1 MKIRF
6 SLIIPLFFIFYFV
19 SGQPAEIIYQGNLV
33 KAGFDNDVAY
43 GPFNIGFNFTYYG
56 SSWSQFYISSNGLI
70 TFGEGSTDPSEDP
83 IPTAGTPENMIAAFW
98 DDLSI
103 DPSGN
108 ILYTTVGA
116 APNRKLIIQF
126 RNMGFYYGPV
136 FLGTFSVILYETTN
150 KVQTQY
156 RLLVLPTSTAVHGG
170 SATFGIENSDGTDGV
185 QYAWHN
191 SSAVTSGKA
200 ISYTPSGSTY
210 TLDPDAV
217 YDGVYLTT
225 NLTLPEPGIATLV
238 SPADGAIIGSAH
250 TFQWSE
256 SSNAGSYTLKVSRF
270 ANLSGAT
277 NYNAGSGTSY
287 SVSGLTVGIAYY
299 WGVFAT
305 NATGTTWSEIKRFT
319 TSNFPPLVAVPQTV
333 WVEQGEEKLTKL
345 NFTGGDASAKTARV
359 TSLPVQGELYQVS
372 SGVKGARI
380 TTVPAIVTDPGF
392 NLIYLANGTSGNG
405 VGNFN
410 FYFSDNTGN
419 SLVAMA
425 TVNISPAGV
434 PNVLYVA
441 KRTGIVEVQF
451 DIPMADPSGK
461 ENQFMVIADLT
472 GIEISSANL
481 KTGDPYTI
489 ELVLAS
495 TLTGS
500 EDVVVSY
507 TQGDVLASTG
517 GYLFSFYDYTASL
530 ISQSIN
536 FDQSL
541 DRKYNES
548 PLTLTATSGSGLGL
562 TYSSSNLSVA
572 TTAGSVMTFHSLGQS
587 IITARQAGNST
598 YAPARYVKTLT
609 VAMGDHT
616 ITFNAITSRTI
627 GDVDFSPGAI
637 ASSGLPVSYASS
649 NTAVATIISNMI
661 HIVGAGMSQ
670 ITASQ
675 AGNTYF
681 NSAAPVIRT
690 LAVTDPVAKT
700 LSLSSVFLQGLYDNG
715 GIMRQAYDDAGPHWS
730 AGVADYIRVELHDPV
745 DYSTIIYS
753 ASDLPLNINGTAT
766 ISIPAEFSGSY
777 YITIRHRNHIAT
789 TSAFPVSF
797 SGSNIVQSFGS
808 QANVF
813 GGNLG
818 VSSDGRYLVFG
829 GDVDQ
834 DGFVGVG
841 DMTNID
847 NQSAAFG
854 SGYLVEDAD
863 GDGFVGVSD
872 MVIVDNN
879 SANFIFSITP

>member
-1 MKIRF
+1 MKIRI
-6 SLIIPLFFIFYFV
+6 SLIFPLLFIFYFV

-56 SSWSQFYISSNGLI
+56 SSWSQFYISSNGLV
-70 TFGEGSTDPSEDP
+70 TFGEGSNDPSEDP

-136 FLGTFSVILYETTN
+136 YLGTFSVILYETTN
-150 KVQTQY
+150 RIQTQY

-170 SATFGIENSDGTDGV
+170 SATFGIENSDGTEGV
-185 QYAWHN
+185 QYAYHN
-191 SSAVTSGKA
+191 SSAVTSGQA

-277 NYNAGSGTSY
+277 NYSAGSGTSY
-287 SVSGLTVGIAYY
+287 TVSGLTVGITYY

-319 TSNFPPLVAVPQTV
+319 TSDFPPLVAVPQVV
-333 WVEQGEEKLTKL
+333 WVEQGEEKITKL

-359 TSLPVQGELYQVS
+359 TSLPAQGELYQVS

-392 NLIYLANGTSGNG
+392 NLIFLANGTSGNG

-410 FYFSDNTGN
+410 FYFSDNTSN
-419 SLVAMA
+419 SPVAMA
-425 TVNISPAGV
+425 TINISPAGV

-441 KRTGIVEVQF
+441 KSSDRAEIQF

-461 ENQFMVIADLT
+461 ENQFMVNVDLT
-472 GIEISSANL
+472 SVEISSANL

-495 TLTGS
+495 TLTGG

-507 TQGDVLASTG
+507 FQGDVLASTG

-548 PLTLTATSGSGLGL
+548 PLTLTAISGSGLGI

-587 IITARQAGNST
+587 TITARQAGNSA

-609 VAMGDHT
+609 VAIGDQT
-616 ITFNAITSRTI
+616 ITFNAITATTI
-627 GDVDFSPGAI
+627 GDADFSPGAT
-637 ASSGLPVSYASS
+637 ASSGLPVSYSSS
-649 NTAVATIISNMI
+649 NTAVATIISNLI
-661 HIVGAGMSQ
+661 HIVGAGTSQ

-675 AGNTYF
+675 VGNTYF
-681 NSAAPVIRT
+681 NSAAPLIQT
-690 LAVTDPVAKT
+690 LVVTDLVTKT
-700 LSLSSVFLQGLYDNG
+700 LSLSSVFLQGLYIG
-715 GIMRQAYDDAGPHWS
+715 GGAMRQSYDEMGPHWPGS
-730 AGVADYIRVELHDPV
+730 IADQINIELHDQYN
-745 DYSTIIYS
+745 YSGVIYT
-753 ASDLPLNINGTAT
+753 ASNVSLNINGTAT
-766 ISIPAEFSGSY
+766 ISIPSEFNGSY
-777 YITIRHRNHIAT
+777 YVTIRHRNHIAT
-789 TSAFPVSF
+789 TTASAVSF
-797 SGSNIVQSFGS
+797 SGSNIIQSFGS

-813 GGNLG
+813 GGNL
-818 VSSDGRYLVFG
+818 SLLSDGRYVIFG
-829 GDVDQ
+829 GDIDQ
-834 DGFVGVG
+834 DGFVGVS
-841 DMTNID
+841 DMTLIE
-847 NQSAAFG
+847 NQSVQFG
-854 SGYLVEDAD
+854 FGYIVEDAD

-872 MVIVDNN
+872 MVIIENN
-879 SANFIFSITP
+879 SILFVFSITP